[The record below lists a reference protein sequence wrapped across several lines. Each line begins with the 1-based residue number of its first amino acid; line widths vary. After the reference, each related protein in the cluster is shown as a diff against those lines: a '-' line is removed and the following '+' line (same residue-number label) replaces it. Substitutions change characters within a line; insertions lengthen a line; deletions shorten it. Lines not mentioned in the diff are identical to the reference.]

1 MAKLTFSAF
10 GLHQAFSGISSST
23 RLFSIPG
30 WPNSSPTNNQV
41 YLLSGGAAGWCAIDI
56 FRGTMPDVD
65 SITDYNLL
73 IPDLI
78 VRLPQLPGNFNEDD
92 SMSLTSSS
100 KRYFIAKTSV
110 VAVTELSAT
119 ATWFMMLIISF

>member
-10 GLHQAFSGISSST
+10 GLHQAFSGITSST

-78 VRLPQLPGNFNEDD
+78 VRLPQLPGNEFNFLFEEVFYCKNICC
-92 SMSLTSSS
+92 SNNRT
-100 KRYFIAKTSV
+100 
-110 VAVTELSAT
+110 
-119 ATWFMMLIISF
+119 